1 MQKVMKSLKEKIA
14 VMQAALDGKKI
25 EVLNST
31 WGNDMW
37 GHSYSPKELTFDW
50 GKCDYRIKEEP
61 EYVPFDIT
69 DAAGI
74 VGKIFRNGNEIYG
87 VTISG
92 VILLC
97 FTEIPYEELLTH
109 YPFAD
114 GSLCGKLKQP

>member
-1 MQKVMKSLKEKIA
+1 MKSLQEKID
-14 VMQAALDGKKI
+14 VMQHYDKCGKV
-25 EVLNST
+25 ESR
-31 WGNDMW
+31 
-37 GHSYSPKELTFDW
+37 GHNTHEWWNNPEPLWNWETN
-50 GKCDYRIKEEP
+50 DYRIKPEP

-69 DAAGI
+69 DAADI

-114 GSLCGKLKQP
+114 GSRCGKLKQP